1 MGDNVNDDVKNDVDD
16 KNVNIDD
23 VSDATKKIQQNKET
37 VETFNAEAERKKI
50 REKLKAEFEKEY
62 AEKERISKLSADEK
76 EELEKQQK
84 EKKIADLEAEI
95 IRRDLK
101 DRAIIDLS
109 KSGYPSELSS
119 LLDYSGE
126 DSFKQ
131 SLNQLKTTFESALKK
146 AVNEKLKGKT
156 PEQLHDT
163 DTNSI
168 RDMIASN
175 IKGGF

>member
-1 MGDNVNDDVKNDVDD
+1 MGDNVNDDVKDKDDNATIDETAAQNVDG
-16 KNVNIDD
+16 
-23 VSDATKKIQQNKET
+23 KKGDT
-37 VETFNAEAERKKI
+37 ETFDSEAEREKI
-50 REKLKAEFEKEY
+50 RAELKAEFEKEY
-62 AEKERISKLSADEK
+62 AEKERISKLSATEK

-84 EKKIADLEAEI
+84 ERKIADLEAEI
-95 IRRDLK
+95 VRRDLK
-101 DRAIIDLS
+101 DKAIVDLS
-109 KSGYPSELSS
+109 KSGYPTELCS
-119 LLDYSGE
+119 LLDYSSE

-156 PEQLHDT
+156 PEQLHEG